1 MRKVVHILN
10 EAVVVLFRKVEI
22 YYSDLSASKHIFGF
36 NIIYFTSG
44 KVNNVNNFNN
54 IMQDGV
60 L

>member
-22 YYSDLSASKHIFGF
+22 YYSDLSASTHIFGF

-44 KVNNVNNFNN
+44 KVNSVNNF
-54 IMQDGV
+54 
-60 L
+60 